1 MEGILREI
9 LQIVP
14 LRVGLQFI
22 DSLNCLTLDVAA
34 LSLDLDVRH
43 LHLFDVGVAM
53 VDEQLVDTAELV
65 GVDCVVLSA
74 LEVRGDEEFLEWSLF
89 C

>member
-1 MEGILREI
+1 MEGIFREI

-14 LRVGLQFI
+14 LRVGFQLI
-22 DSLNCLTLDVAA
+22 DSLNCLPLDVAA
-34 LSLDLDVRH
+34 LSLDLDIRH
-43 LHLFDVGVAM
+43 LHLFDVGVAK

-74 LEVRGDEEFLEWSLF
+74 LEVWGD
-89 C
+89 